1 MMKGNVLREI
11 RFKDG
16 YRIPKGGL
24 ILISWP
30 DPRMQANR
38 VQVHHGDRVI
48 PVPAVTALAWIGHT
62 ASLAELEE
70 ATFDGTCETP
80 NGHSVEPDGVDPEG
94 VPSWLLIHGLI

>member
-1 MMKGNVLREI
+1 MMKGNTLREI

-16 YRIPKGGL
+16 HRIAKGEL
-24 ILISWP
+24 ILIAWL
-30 DPRMQANR
+30 DPKHQATR
-38 VQVHHGDRVI
+38 VQVHHAGRLLH
-48 PVPAVTALAWIGHT
+48 VPAVTALSWIGLT

-80 NGHSVEPDGVDPEG
+80 NGHSVEPDGVDPQG